1 MKDRKPNLKFFFESY
16 FNKKVSFDAFENIS
30 IEKNYHIQC
39 INKREIYVPS
49 NELKLIL
56 SFFSDFIFK
65 LLPIE
70 GDVAFAYRKGINVKD
85 CLLPHAN
92 SKFFYKTDIINFFPS
107 ISSYLIRENIYEDI
121 LKLSYLKKDDVDF
134 YLDKILSLVTID
146 DKLPIGFP
154 TSPFISNYVMRK
166 YDLMLKYFCNM
177 NGFVYT
183 RYSDDI
189 IISSNMNISK
199 DFITRNIDGIF
210 RKEKS
215 PFYLNKSKTKIFTK
229 KHKVKI
235 LGLTINNGEISID
248 REIKN
253 NIEIGIYF
261 FINNREKFINYFG
274 LNELSA
280 KKKLAGNLSYAIN
293 TEPDYLLKLVKKYG
307 SSTIKEILRAS
318 V

>member
-1 MKDRKPNLKFFFESY
+1 MKDRKSNLKFFFESY
-16 FNKKVSFDAFENIS
+16 FNKKMSFDVFENIS
-30 IEKNYHIQC
+30 IEKNYYIQY
-39 INKREIYVPS
+39 INRKEIYVPS
-49 NELKLIL
+49 DELKLIL

-70 GDVAFAYRKGINVKD
+70 SDVAFAYRKGINVKD
-85 CLLPHAN
+85 CLLPHVN

-107 ISSYLIRENIYEDI
+107 ISSHLIRENIYDDV
-121 LKLSYLKKDDVDF
+121 LKLSYLKQDDVDF
-134 YLDKILSLVTID
+134 YLDKILSLVTVD

-177 NGFVYT
+177 NGFIYT

-189 IISSNMNISK
+189 IISSNVDINK
-199 DFITRNIDGIF
+199 DFITRNINSIF
-210 RKEKS
+210 RKENS

-235 LGLTINNGEISID
+235 LGLTINNGKISID

-280 KKKLAGNLSYAIN
+280 KKRLAGNLSYAIN